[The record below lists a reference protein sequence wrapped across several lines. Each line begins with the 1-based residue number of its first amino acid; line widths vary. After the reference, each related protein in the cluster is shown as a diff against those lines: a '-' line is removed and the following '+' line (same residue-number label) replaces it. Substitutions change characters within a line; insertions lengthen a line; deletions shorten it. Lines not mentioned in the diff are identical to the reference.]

1 MKIIK
6 TSQLTLDRSDVDND
20 RRQKVLDTLRQYN
33 NEIGSL
39 IPHLKTLFH
48 DTHFDETVMD
58 YWESTLSEGNKN
70 ITEFINMVSETWG
83 INEKDNNVVGDQ
95 IDAYQNYVNTLLEK
109 NPHDPMIRL
118 YEDKIYD
125 LIGGDK
131 L

>member
-6 TSQLTLDRSDVDND
+6 TSQLTLDRSDVDNN
-20 RRQKVLDTLRQYN
+20 RRKKVLDTLRQYN

-48 DTHFDETVMD
+48 DTYFDETVMD